1 MVEGETSKKVREG
14 GGGGGENRVGKG
26 RVAQGAL
33 PSARSGLGETDGEG
47 AGGVGGVAAPR
58 LAFQADS
65 VNRVHYFLVIS
76 FYNSG
81 LLS

>member
-1 MVEGETSKKVREG
+1 VSGRV
-14 GGGGGENRVGKG
+14 GGERARKEAQERQRGTGVYRLPRGYGRGRKGK
-26 RVAQGAL
+26 RERL
-33 PSARSGLGETDGEG
+33 
-47 AGGVGGVAAPR
+47 AAPW